1 MAQARRRRRWIM
13 KELNNE
19 VEIHASAER
28 VWQLLTDFARFP
40 QWTPFI
46 QRASGEPKTG
56 ERLEV
61 TTQPSGASR
70 TTSRPTVL
78 KVEPNHEL
86 RWIERSR
93 IPGLLDVEHI
103 FTIEQLNG
111 EHVRF
116 TQREIFTG
124 LFAPLPARRRSI
136 DTRRGL
142 REMNQALKTR
152 AEQPRSAD

>member
-1 MAQARRRRRWIM
+1 M

-19 VEIHASAER
+19 VEISASAER
-28 VWQLLTDFARFP
+28 VWHILTDFARFP
-40 QWTPFI
+40 QWNPFI
-46 QRASGEPKTG
+46 QRANGEPKTG

-61 TTQPSGASR
+61 TSQPSGASR

-103 FTIEQLNG
+103 FTIKQLDAT
-111 EHVRF
+111 HVRF
-116 TQREIFTG
+116 TQREILTG
-124 LFAPLPARRRSI
+124 LLVPLRVQRRNTDI
-136 DTRRGL
+136 RRGFS
-142 REMNQALKTR
+142 EMNRALKMR
-152 AEQPRSAD
+152 AEQPSSAD

>member
-1 MAQARRRRRWIM
+1 M

-19 VEIHASAER
+19 VEISASAER
-28 VWQLLTDFARFP
+28 VWQILTDFDKFP
-40 QWTPFI
+40 RWNPFI

-70 TTSRPTVL
+70 RVSRPMVL
-78 KVEPNHEL
+78 NAEPNREL
-86 RWIERSR
+86 RWMERSL

-103 FTIEQLNG
+103 FTIQQLDAT
-111 EHVRF
+111 HVRF

-124 LFAPLPARRRSI
+124 LLVPLRAQRHNSDI
-136 DTRRGL
+136 RRGFSA
-142 REMNQALKTR
+142 MNKALKTR
-152 AEQPRSAD
+152 AEQPSSAD

>member
-1 MAQARRRRRWIM
+1 M
-13 KELNNE
+13 KEYNNE

-40 QWTPFI
+40 QWNPFI
-46 QRASGEPKTG
+46 QRASGEPKAG
-56 ERLEV
+56 ARLQV
-61 TTQPSGASR
+61 TIQPSGASR

-86 RWIERSR
+86 RWIERSL
-93 IPGLLDVEHI
+93 IPGLLDIEHI
-103 FTIEQLNG
+103 FTIEQIDTT
-111 EHVRF
+111 HVRF
-116 TQREIFTG
+116 TQREIRTG
-124 LFAPLPARRRSI
+124 LLVLLRARRHTT

-142 REMNQALKTR
+142 KEMNQALKAR

>member
-1 MAQARRRRRWIM
+1 M
-13 KELNNE
+13 KEYNNE

-40 QWTPFI
+40 QWNPFI
-46 QRASGEPKTG
+46 QRASGEPKIG
-56 ERLEV
+56 AQLEV
-61 TTQPSGASR
+61 TLQPSGASR

-78 KVEPNHEL
+78 KAEPNHEL
-86 RWIERSR
+86 RWIERSL

-103 FTIEQLNG
+103 FTIEQLDTT
-111 EHVRF
+111 HVRF
-116 TQREIFTG
+116 TQREIRTG
-124 LFAPLPARRRSI
+124 ILVPLRARRSTT

-142 REMNQALKTR
+142 KEMNQALKSR

>member
-1 MAQARRRRRWIM
+1 MIM

-40 QWTPFI
+40 QWNPFI
-46 QRASGEPKTG
+46 HRANGEPKEG
-56 ERLEV
+56 ARLEV

-70 TTSRPTVL
+70 TISRPTVL
-78 KVEPNHEL
+78 KAEQNREL
-86 RWIERSR
+86 RWIERSL

-103 FTIEQLNG
+103 FTIEPLDADR
-111 EHVRF
+111 VRF

-124 LFAPLPARRRSI
+124 LLVPLRARRHNTDI
-136 DTRRGL
+136 RRGFS
-142 REMNQALKTR
+142 EMNKALKTR
-152 AEQPRSAD
+152 AEHPRSTD

>member
-1 MAQARRRRRWIM
+1 M

-28 VWQLLTDFARFP
+28 VWHLLTDFAGFP
-40 QWTPFI
+40 QWNPFI
-46 QRASGEPKTG
+46 HRVNGEPKTG
-56 ERLEV
+56 ARLEV
-61 TTQPSGASR
+61 TSQPSGASR

-78 KVEPNHEL
+78 KAEPNHEL
-86 RWIERSR
+86 RWMERSL

-103 FTIEQLNG
+103 FTIEPLSA
-111 EHVRF
+111 ERVRF

-124 LFAPLPARRRSI
+124 LLAPLPARRRNT
-136 DTRRGL
+136 DRRRGF
-142 REMNQALKTR
+142 REMNQALKQR

>member
-1 MAQARRRRRWIM
+1 M
-13 KELNNE
+13 KEYNNE

-40 QWTPFI
+40 QWNPFI
-46 QRASGEPKTG
+46 HRASGEAKAG
-56 ERLEV
+56 ARLEL
-61 TTQPSGASR
+61 TLQPSGASR

-86 RWIERSR
+86 RWIERSL
-93 IPGLLDVEHI
+93 IPGLIDVEHI
-103 FTIEQLNG
+103 FTIQQLDTT
-111 EHVRF
+111 HVRF
-116 TQREIFTG
+116 TQREIRTG
-124 LFAPLPARRRSI
+124 LLVPLQVRRRTT

-142 REMNQALKTR
+142 KEMNQALKAR

>member
-1 MAQARRRRRWIM
+1 M

-40 QWTPFI
+40 QWNPFI
-46 QRASGEPKTG
+46 HRASGEAKAG
-56 ERLEV
+56 ARLEV
-61 TTQPSGASR
+61 TLQPSGASR

-86 RWIERSR
+86 RWIERSL
-93 IPGLLDVEHI
+93 IPGLLNIEHI
-103 FTIEQLNG
+103 FTIQQLDTT
-111 EHVRF
+111 HVRF
-116 TQREIFTG
+116 TQREIRTG
-124 LFAPLPARRRSI
+124 LLVPLQARRRTT

-142 REMNQALKTR
+142 KEMNQALKTH
-152 AEQPRSAD
+152 AEQPGSAE